1 VFEGVMNE
9 KTNETKIKLEQ
20 RKETKW

>member
-9 KTNETKIKLEQ
+9 KTNETKKKLEQ